1 MNGNRIAY
9 LTPYG
14 RNHKVTGVVAVVDQP
29 VKTGPV
35 SKQILIS
42 HCIAS
47 HRIASQCSQE
57 NLRQRSLGHL
67 DPRTVEVLLKTSV
80 ELCQSAVLEIG
91 DTLLLVLDISPRSQ
105 LEGRHIE

>member
-1 MNGNRIAY
+1 MAIAY

-47 HRIASQCSQE
+47 HRIAVFARELTTAQ
-57 NLRQRSLGHL
+57 
-67 DPRTVEVLLKTSV
+67 PRT
-80 ELCQSAVLEIG
+80 
-91 DTLLLVLDISPRSQ
+91 P
-105 LEGRHIE
+105 

>member
-1 MNGNRIAY
+1 MAIAY

-47 HRIASQCSQE
+47 HRIVA
-57 NLRQRSLGHL
+57 R
-67 DPRTVEVLLKTSV
+67 
-80 ELCQSAVLEIG
+80 ELTTAQPQ
-91 DTLLLVLDISPRSQ
+91 TP
-105 LEGRHIE
+105 